1 MQLISSDVDNYILS
15 EGQLNINITKVE
27 QWRMDKDSE
36 QASLEKAIQV
46 PLKDGLRSYAYR
58 K

>member
-1 MQLISSDVDNYILS
+1 MDNYILS